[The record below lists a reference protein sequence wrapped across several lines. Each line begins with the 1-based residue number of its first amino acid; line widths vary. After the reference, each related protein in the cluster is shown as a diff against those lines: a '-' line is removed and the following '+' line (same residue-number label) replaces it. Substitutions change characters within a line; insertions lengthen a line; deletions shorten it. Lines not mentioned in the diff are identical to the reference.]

1 MDLSSV
7 WNSARNTPSSV
18 EREQFVRETTKRLRR
33 ARRRQLA
40 FLVWTGSVLALMT
53 AGAVYGWIWRP
64 AETRRA
70 WPLFTVLAAQW
81 CVFLHWLRDIASGGR
96 KGSAAATGVRE
107 SLEALSRETERERRG
122 QIGVLGLFALVAP
135 LVATAIRHLSDSGK
149 MAPHEARSA
158 GALFAAVILVAIIVI
173 MARLFRI
180 VLPRRR
186 RLAVLLEQY
195 RDQ

>member
-7 WNSARNTPSSV
+7 WNSPRNTPSSV
-18 EREQFVRETTKRLRR
+18 EREQFVRETTNRLRR

-64 AETRRA
+64 AETRGA
-70 WPLFTVLAAQW
+70 WPLFAVLAAQW
-81 CVFLHWLRDIASGGR
+81 CVFLHWLRDTAGGR
-96 KGSAAATGVRE
+96 KGSAAEAGVRE
-107 SLEALSRETERERRG
+107 SLEALARETERERRG
-122 QIGVLGLFALVAP
+122 QIAVLGLFAVVAP
-135 LVATAIRHLSDSGK
+135 LVVSAILYLGEVGK
-149 MAPHEARSA
+149 MAPHEALSA
-158 GALFAAVILVAIIVI
+158 GALFSAVILVAITVI

-186 RLAVLLEQY
+186 RLALLLEQY